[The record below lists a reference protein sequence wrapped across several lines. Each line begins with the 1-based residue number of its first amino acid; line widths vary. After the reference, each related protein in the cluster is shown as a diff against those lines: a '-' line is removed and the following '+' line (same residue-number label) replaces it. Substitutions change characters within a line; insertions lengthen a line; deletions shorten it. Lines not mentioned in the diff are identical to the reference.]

1 VVVDAESGLVVVDRD
16 TVPVALGDVN
26 ITFGATLTVP
36 AQVRWIHPE
45 HNLAIVQYDP
55 ADMGDAPIVSAA
67 IDPRPLDEGDAVWQV
82 GLDQRDQLVGKATE
96 VQRLRAAQLPLPSP
110 PFFREVNLEVV
121 DTESAAW
128 SMGGVLADKKGR
140 VRALWASFVDLSGE
154 EPDAWFAGVPSSH
167 LLDALAHLRAGGGDW
182 PAVGAELVPVPLSV
196 ARDLGLDGDTLGALA
211 AADPDRV
218 VLGVTRVAAG
228 SPAADALREGDLV
241 LRVDGELVTTPG
253 AVEAALRT
261 GGATLDVLRRGAVQ
275 PVPLAPW
282 MLDAG
287 GTRRAVGFAGALVHA
302 PHAAVAQQRGIEPS
316 GVYVAWYW
324 YGSPAGRY
332 GLRPTRR
339 IVAVDE
345 TPTPDLDAFLEA
357 VGERAVGDSV
367 RLETVDLQGR
377 RKVLTLEVDPVYWPT
392 YELRRGDD
400 GWERLD

>member
-1 VVVDAESGLVVVDRD
+1 
-16 TVPVALGDVN
+16 
-26 ITFGATLTVP
+26 
-36 AQVRWIHPE
+36 
-45 HNLAIVQYDP
+45 
-55 ADMGDAPIVSAA
+55 
-67 IDPRPLDEGDAVWQV
+67 
-82 GLDQRDQLVGKATE
+82 
-96 VQRLRAAQLPLPSP
+96 
-110 PFFREVNLEVV
+110 
-121 DTESAAW
+121 
-128 SMGGVLADKKGR
+128 
-140 VRALWASFVDLSGE
+140 
-154 EPDAWFAGVPSSH
+154 
-167 LLDALAHLRAGGGDW
+167 
-182 PAVGAELVPVPLSV
+182 
-196 ARDLGLDGDTLGALA
+196 
-211 AADPDRV
+211 
-218 VLGVTRVAAG
+218 
-228 SPAADALREGDLV
+228 
-241 LRVDGELVTTPG
+241 
-253 AVEAALRT
+253 
-261 GGATLDVLRRGAVQ
+261 
-275 PVPLAPW
+275 